1 LCFSHNMQKNSEI
14 SHGLFRTILTL
25 VILLFI
31 ASLIFDSYFLLLNSR
46 LNSRAKDFAQ
56 NSKVAKVILDYGNGQ
71 KRIFEG
77 EVAGQGLNLR
87 DALLLIAEAG
97 NIQIGFQET
106 GNTVLVAS
114 IDNYV
119 NAGGH
124 YWEISLSDLD
134 WKKRLDEFDVRQLI
148 FTNGT
153 VTSLTYR

>member
-1 LCFSHNMQKNSEI
+1 MQQNSEI

-31 ASLIFDSYFLLLNSR
+31 ASLIIDSYLLLLNSR
-46 LNSRAKDFAQ
+46 LNSKAKDFAQ

-87 DALLLIAEAG
+87 DVLLLIAEAG
-97 NIQIGFQET
+97 KIQIGFKEKSDMI
-106 GNTVLVAS
+106 LVSS

-119 NAGGH
+119 NADGH
-124 YWEISLSDLD
+124 YWEIGFSDLD
-134 WKKRLDEFDVRQLI
+134 WEKRLDEFDVRQLL

-153 VTSLTYR
+153 VANLTYH